1 MRNDAR
7 PIGGETSH
15 QSPVAGHESPVASH
29 ESPEVRRPADIV
41 NRDSGIYR
49 PRPESPADDRE
60 PVLDF
65 DADDPVMPANDATL
79 NTKI

>member
-7 PIGGETSH
+7 PIGGDTSH
-15 QSPVAGHESPVASH
+15 QSPVAGHGL
-29 ESPEVRRPADIV
+29 PEVRQPRDVV
-41 NRDSGIYR
+41 NRESGIYR
-49 PRPESPADDRE
+49 PRPESAVEDRE

-65 DADDPVMPANDATL
+65 DADPVMPANDETL

>member
-7 PIGGETSH
+7 PIGGDASH
-15 QSPVAGHESPVASH
+15 QSPVAGHGVPD
-29 ESPEVRRPADIV
+29 VRQSDVV

-49 PRPESPADDRE
+49 PRPESPVDDNR
-60 PVLDF
+60 PVR
-65 DADDPVMPANDATL
+65 DADDPVMPANDETL

>member
-7 PIGGETSH
+7 PIGGDTSH
-15 QSPVAGHESPVASH
+15 QSPVAGHGLTD
-29 ESPEVRRPADIV
+29 VRQPPDVV
-41 NRDSGIYR
+41 NRESGIYR
-49 PRPESPADDRE
+49 PRPESPVEEDKE
-60 PVLDF
+60 PLLDF

>member
-15 QSPVAGHESPVASH
+15 QSPVAGHESP
-29 ESPEVRRPADIV
+29 EGRRPADAV

-49 PRPESPADDRE
+49 PRPESPVDDKE
-60 PVLDF
+60 PVR
-65 DADDPVMPANDATL
+65 DADDPVMPANDETL
-79 NTKI
+79 NTMI

>member
-7 PIGGETSH
+7 PIGGDASH
-15 QSPVAGHESPVASH
+15 QSPVAGHGVPD
-29 ESPEVRRPADIV
+29 VRQSDVV

-49 PRPESPADDRE
+49 PRTESPVDNRKPAR
-60 PVLDF
+60 
-65 DADDPVMPANDATL
+65 DADDHVMPANDATL

>member
-7 PIGGETSH
+7 PIGGDTSH
-15 QSPVAGHESPVASH
+15 QSPVAGHAVPDVRESDV
-29 ESPEVRRPADIV
+29 V

-49 PRPESPADDRE
+49 PRPKSRDDDRK
-60 PVLDF
+60 PVR
-65 DADDPVMPANDATL
+65 DADDHVMPANDATL